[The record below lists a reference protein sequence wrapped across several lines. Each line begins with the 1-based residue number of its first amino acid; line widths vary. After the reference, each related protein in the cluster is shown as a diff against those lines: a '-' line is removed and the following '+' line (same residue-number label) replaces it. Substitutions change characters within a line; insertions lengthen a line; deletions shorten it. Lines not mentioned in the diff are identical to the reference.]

1 MTAMKLSSMPPF
13 AYDATLTLVAAIR
26 QANSTEPEKVIS
38 ALRNIRYNGLTG
50 NIAFDNEGNL
60 SNAAYT
66 IYEVQ
71 NQKWVAIK
79 TFSNTR

>member
-1 MTAMKLSSMPPF
+1 MPRLPMTRRW
-13 AYDATLTLVAAIR
+13 TLVAAIR
-26 QANSTEPEKVIS
+26 QANSLEPGKVVN
-38 ALRNIRYNGLTG
+38 ALHNLRYNGLTG
-50 NIAFDNEGNL
+50 NIAFDHEGNL

-71 NQKWVAIK
+71 QQKWVAIK